1 VFFAICQGIGLP
13 IAAGLVGGSLPYLGA
28 PRQWLLALAGVAGGV
43 LFAASL
49 APETSVAWIGI
60 VPGAPLA
67 VLSMTLT
74 DSVVSGA
81 RQRAEADPSSVSLMV
96 AGAAVLLAL
105 ISLPSYICVLALLAG
120 GAFLWLGLSRRSR
133 EGRKHEGL
141 RSLR

>member
-1 VFFAICQGIGLP
+1 MFFAICQGIGLA
-13 IAAGLVGGSLPYLGA
+13 IAAGMLAGSLAYQGE
-28 PRQWLLALAGVAGGV
+28 RSQWLLALAGVAGAV

-49 APETSVAWIGI
+49 APETSAAWIGL
-60 VPGAPLA
+60 VPGALLA
-67 VLSMTLT
+67 VLSMSLT

-96 AGAAVLLAL
+96 AGAAVVLAL
-105 ISLPSYICVLALLAG
+105 ISLPSYVCVLALLAG

>member
-1 VFFAICQGIGLP
+1 VFFAICQGIGLA
-13 IAAGLVGGSLPYLGA
+13 IAAGMLAGSLAYQGERA
-28 PRQWLLALAGVAGGV
+28 QWLLALGGLAGGI

-49 APETSVAWIGI
+49 APETGMAWIGI
-60 VPGAPLA
+60 IFGAPLA
-67 VLSMTLT
+67 VLSMSLT
-74 DSVVSGA
+74 GSVVSGA
-81 RQRAEADPSSVSLMV
+81 RQRAEADPTSVSLMV

-120 GAFLWLGLSRRSR
+120 GAFLWLGLSRRNR

>member
-1 VFFAICQGIGLP
+1 VFFAICQGIGLA
-13 IAAGLVGGSLPYLGA
+13 IAAGMLAGSLAYQGE
-28 PRQWLLALAGVAGGV
+28 RRRWLLALAGVAGGV

-49 APETSVAWIGI
+49 APETSLAWIGI
-60 VPGAPLA
+60 VFGAPLA
-67 VLSMTLT
+67 VLSMSLT

-81 RQRAEADPSSVSLMV
+81 RQRAEADPTSVSLMV
-96 AGAAVLLAL
+96 AAAAVLLAL

>member
-1 VFFAICQGIGLP
+1 VFFAICQGIGLA
-13 IAAGLVGGSLPYLGA
+13 IAAGMLAGSLAYQGER
-28 PRQWLLALAGVAGGV
+28 RQWLLALAGIAGGV

-49 APETSVAWIGI
+49 APETSAAWIGI
-60 VPGAPLA
+60 VPGVPLA

-74 DSVVSGA
+74 NSVVLGA
-81 RQRAEADPSSVSLMV
+81 RQRAEADPTSVSLMV